1 MAKETQKA
9 KIERL
14 EKENKL
20 LNAEIEERDKII
32 QKLNNEIIRFQEK
45 SDKGFENSPIYMQMN
60 NRIKVLEL
68 KNKSLEDTIR
78 HNNKVHKLINEK
90 KHNERGAGRKSRFTE
105 EEKSSIKMY
114 RFQGKTIKEIAEMF
128 KCSTGLVHKIIN
140 EK

>member
-78 HNNKVHKLINEK
+78 HNNKVHELINEK

>member
-1 MAKETQKA
+1 MVKETQKA

-20 LNAEIEERDKII
+20 LNAEIEERNKII

-78 HNNKVHKLINEK
+78 HNNKVHELINEK

>member
-1 MAKETQKA
+1 MVKETQKA

-32 QKLNNEIIRFQEK
+32 RKLNNEIICFQEK
-45 SDKGFENSPIYMQMN
+45 YDKGGENSPIYMQMN

-68 KNKSLEDTIR
+68 KNKSLEDTIQ
-78 HNNKVHKLINEK
+78 HNNKVHELINEK
-90 KHNERGAGRKSRFTE
+90 KHNERGAGRKSRFSE

>member
-1 MAKETQKA
+1 MVKETQKA

-78 HNNKVHKLINEK
+78 HNNKVHELINEK